1 MKLFGTLLAFI
12 GRVLLPHSARQ
23 LNSTIRRT
31 NAHRAMRRS
40 PPTLVAALVA
50 GEDHRFY
57 RHKGVDP
64 IAIASALF
72 RLVVR
77 GKLSGASTIEQQLVR
92 VLTDERE
99 RTLRRK
105 LKEILLA
112 AYTSNNYSKSD
123 IAEMYLGVAYFGWGM
138 NGAEEACR
146 YLSIPLPEA
155 SRRQAASLIA
165 RLKYPQPYALTA
177 ERQFLIARRTEHI
190 LMLMSRTQETIQ
202 REVPSDAPVLDIR
215 EM

>member
-1 MKLFGTLLAFI
+1 
-12 GRVLLPHSARQ
+12 
-23 LNSTIRRT
+23 
-31 NAHRAMRRS
+31 MRRS
-40 PPTLVAALVA
+40 PPTLIAALVA

-72 RLVVR
+72 RLLVS

-92 VLTDERE
+92 VLTGERE
-99 RTLRRK
+99 RTLKRK
-105 LKEILLA
+105 LREILLA
-112 AYTSNNYSKSD
+112 SYTSNNYSKSD

-146 YLSIPLPEA
+146 YLSIPLPGA

-165 RLKYPQPYALTA
+165 RLKYAQPYAA
-177 ERQFLIARRTEHI
+177 APERQFLIARRTEHI
-190 LMLMSRTQETIQ
+190 LMLMSRTQETPQ
-202 REVPSDAPVLDIR
+202 CEVVADAPVLDIR
-215 EM
+215 EI